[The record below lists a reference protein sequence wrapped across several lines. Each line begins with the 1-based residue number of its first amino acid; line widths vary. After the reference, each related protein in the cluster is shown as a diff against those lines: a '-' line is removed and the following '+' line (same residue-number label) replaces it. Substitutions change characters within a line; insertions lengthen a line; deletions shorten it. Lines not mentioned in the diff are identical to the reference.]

1 MKGPTNCLSA
11 TVSYTWFSY
20 IAHFCMQIKIMKPIT
35 CLLLVKDFC
44 LFSVTISRK
53 NIKKSETQEQE
64 LFNNL
69 ICPKNGCLSSTLTFV
84 CYWGGGIKGV
94 HCRLSVASFTEESPV
109 FGFPPTA
116 SLGMDNLILLFG
128 PFCSFYLWK
137 LLKRL

>member
-1 MKGPTNCLSA
+1 
-11 TVSYTWFSY
+11 
-20 IAHFCMQIKIMKPIT
+20 MKPIT

-84 CYWGGGIKGV
+84 GYRGGGINV
-94 HCRLSVASFTEESPV
+94 CALQTVS
-109 FGFPPTA
+109 GFLHRGNHRCLDSEVLRIVTVEYMR
-116 SLGMDNLILLFG
+116 SIVDCDLFQN
-128 PFCSFYLWK
+128 YQ
-137 LLKRL
+137 